1 MLQDFPNSKKLNTN
15 ILEWSAKAQP
25 LLSHINDIILSNGF
39 GFHPTEFMV
48 IQTTAQPICSYTNES
63 YKSNE
68 PTLTRHYKLSTDEND
83 LISDTAR
90 KNRFESILQAEND
103 LDSPLTSPTTYT
115 PTRFSF
121 PVPSANSGNNNN
133 NSNNNIISNNNNT
146 TMNNMNTPIT
156 PSMSTGNIMHRPPI
170 IPTSSSSSSI
180 YARSGMDPKI
190 IGRPPPPRPRPTPSN
205 GSSLFISKPISR
217 KPSLG
222 TSGSQPSF
230 LRPSGPARFNRPP
243 LPNTHQQPRPTMR
256 QDNATPRGFIKQSRV
271 QMLDFNDATTLQEN
285 NTKAIDTAMHDLQVE
300 KEERRQRL
308 LEQKRLE
315 SEKRKLLAQQEKEK
329 RGASKRRKSSKG
341 NIAVDETDDK
351 STEDANNNST
361 SPNTSLPTSP
371 ISPSTISFST
381 YDNPPTQQA
390 SPK

>member
-15 ILEWSAKAQP
+15 ILEWSAKSQP

-90 KNRFESILQAEND
+90 KNRFELILQAENE

-121 PVPSANSGNNNN
+121 PVPSVNSGNSNSSSNIINNN
-133 NSNNNIISNNNNT
+133 NSA

-156 PSMSTGNIMHRPPI
+156 PSMSTGNIIHRPPI
-170 IPTSSSSSSI
+170 TPTSSSSSI

-190 IGRPPPPRPRPTPSN
+190 IGRPPPPRPRPTSSN
-205 GSSLFISKPISR
+205 GSSLFISKPITR

-222 TSGSQPSF
+222 TSSSQPSF

-243 LPNTHQQPRPTMR
+243 LPNAHQQPRPTMR

-329 RGASKRRKSSKG
+329 KGASKRRKSSKG

-351 STEDANNNST
+351 STEDMNNNST

-371 ISPSTISFST
+371 ISPSTINFSA
-381 YDNPPTQQA
+381 YDNPPSQQE